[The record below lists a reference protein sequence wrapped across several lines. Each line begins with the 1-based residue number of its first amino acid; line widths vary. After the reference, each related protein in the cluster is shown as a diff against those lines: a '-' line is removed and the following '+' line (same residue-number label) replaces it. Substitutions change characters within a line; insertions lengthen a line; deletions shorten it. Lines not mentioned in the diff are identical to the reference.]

1 MSSEDFFNLLQE
13 SQEAGKAMVSYRLP
27 GEKPVQLYVQS
38 KNESFRIKD
47 FSESGFI
54 FSPFENNQN
63 PFYIPEKESIKTVLA
78 FFNNTNAQLD
88 SEEEKTAT
96 DINYKAKSY
105 HINLVSLGVET
116 IKKTKLEKVVLSRKE
131 LVEVSIS
138 ASKIFQNLLSL
149 YPNAFV
155 YIWSHPETGVW
166 IGATPETLLKTERT
180 RFSTMA
186 LAGTRKLQN
195 FPENDWNDKEIVEQQ
210 IVTTSIISKLKEL
223 GYTEEL
229 LKVSDTYTS
238 EAGSLLHLRTDISGT
253 IKNTTAEIGD
263 IIKALHP
270 TPAICGLPTKAAYK
284 FINDNE
290 NYDRE
295 FYTGYLGLL
304 NMTTEIK
311 RNSRTRNQ
319 ENQAYS
325 SIRKDSSVFV
335 NLRCLK
341 FKEGEV
347 AIYVGGGIT
356 KDSDPVSEWE
366 ETVNKTR
373 TMKAAL

>member
-1 MSSEDFFNLLQE
+1 MTSEVFFNLLQE

-38 KNESFRIKD
+38 KNKSFRIKD

-54 FSPFENNQN
+54 FSPFENTQN

-78 FFNNTNAQLD
+78 FFNNTNVQLD
-88 SEEEKTAT
+88 STEKTAT
-96 DINYKAKSY
+96 DINYNAKLD

-116 IKKTKLEKVVLSRKE
+116 IKKTNLEKVVLSRKE
-131 LVEVSIS
+131 LLEVSIS
-138 ASKIFQNLLSL
+138 ASQIFQNLLSL

-180 RFSTMA
+180 KFSTMA
-186 LAGTRKLQN
+186 LAGTRKLQK
-195 FPENDWNDKEIVEQQ
+195 FPEDDWNEKEIVEQQ
-210 IVTTSIISKLKEL
+210 IVTTSIISKLKDL
-223 GYTEEL
+223 GYTEDL
-229 LKVSDTYTS
+229 LKVSEPYTS
-238 EAGSLLHLRTDISGT
+238 EAGNLLHLRTDISGS
-253 IKNTTAEIGD
+253 IKNSPSEIGA
-263 IIKALHP
+263 IIKSLHP
-270 TPAICGLPTKAAYK
+270 TPAICGLPTKDAYD
-284 FINDNE
+284 FIIDNE

-325 SIRKDSSVFV
+325 SIRKDSFIFV

-356 KDSDPVSEWE
+356 KDSDPISEWE
-366 ETVNKTR
+366 ETVNKAG

>member
-1 MSSEDFFNLLQE
+1 MKALDFFELIAQNLE
-13 SQEAGKAMVSYRLP
+13 KGKAMVSYRLP
-27 GEKPVQLYVQS
+27 DTNAVKLLSQTSRGV
-38 KNESFRIKD
+38 FRIKD

-54 FSPFENNQN
+54 FAPFKNSEN
-63 PFYIPEKESIKTVLA
+63 PLFIPENDCSKTVLPIFEKA
-78 FFNNTNAQLD
+78 IFQLST
-88 SEEEKTAT
+88 SEKSSKNLSAEEKSA
-96 DINYKAKSY
+96 
-105 HINLVSLGVET
+105 HINLVGLGIET
-116 IKKTKLEKVVLSRKE
+116 ILKTKLKKVVLSRKE
-131 LVEVSIS
+131 IQKVTASAVE
-138 ASKIFQNLLSL
+138 IFQNLLSL

-155 YIWSHPETGVW
+155 YVWSHPETGVW

-180 RFSTMA
+180 KFSTMA

-195 FPENDWNDKEIVEQQ
+195 FPEDDWTKKEIVEQQ
-210 IVTTSIISKLKEL
+210 MVTDSIVSKLNEL

-229 LKVSDTYTS
+229 LNISETYTS
-238 EAGSLLHLRTDISGT
+238 EAGSLLHLRTDITGNFKKDAT
-253 IKNTTAEIGD
+253 EIEA
-263 IIKALHP
+263 ILKALHP
-270 TPAICGLPTKAAYK
+270 TPAICGLPTKLALE
-284 FINDNE
+284 FIQDNE

-311 RNSRTRNQ
+311 RNNRTRNQ

-325 SIRKDSSVFV
+325 SIRKDSSLFV

-341 FKEGEV
+341 YEKGKV

-356 KDSDPVSEWE
+356 VDSNPESEWE

>member
-1 MSSEDFFNLLQE
+1 MNVSDFFQLLEQTLE
-13 SQEAGKAMVSYRLP
+13 EGKAMVSYRLP
-27 GEKPVQLYVQS
+27 GKESVQLLSQTRS
-38 KNESFRIKD
+38 GSFRIKD
-47 FSESGFI
+47 FAESGFV
-54 FSPFENNQN
+54 FAPFKNNEN
-63 PFYIPEKESIKTVLA
+63 PLFIPENDCEKTVLA
-78 FFNNTNAQLD
+78 FFENDNYQLYTIAEP
-88 SEEEKTAT
+88 SENIDQE
-96 DINYKAKSY
+96 AKSA
-105 HINLVSLGVET
+105 HINLVEQGIEA
-116 IKKTKLEKVVLSRKE
+116 IQKTELKKVVLSRKE
-131 LVEVSIS
+131 LQKASIS
-138 ASKIFQNLLSL
+138 ASEIFQNLLSL

-180 RFSTMA
+180 KFSTMA

-195 FPENDWNDKEIVEQQ
+195 FPEDDWTQKEIVEQQ
-210 IVTTSIISKLKEL
+210 IVTDSIVFKLKEL
-223 GYTEEL
+223 GHTDET
-229 LKVSDTYTS
+229 LKVSETYTS

-253 IKNTTAEIGD
+253 VKNNTTEIGA

-284 FINDNE
+284 FINDHE

-311 RNSRTRNQ
+311 RSSRTRNQ

-325 SIRKDSSVFV
+325 SIRKDSSIFV

-341 FKEGEV
+341 FKDGEV
-347 AIYVGGGIT
+347 EIYVGGGIT
-356 KDSDPVSEWE
+356 KDSDPTSEWE

-373 TMKAAL
+373 TIKAAL

>member
-1 MSSEDFFNLLQE
+1 MSPEEFFKLLHNTLGE
-13 SQEAGKAMVSYRLP
+13 GRAMVSYRLP
-27 GEKPVQLYVQS
+27 GKESVQLLSQNS
-38 KNESFRIKD
+38 DNSFRIKD

-54 FSPFENNQN
+54 FAPFENCPN
-63 PFYIPEKESIKTVLA
+63 PLFIPEKGSDKAVLP
-78 FFNNTNAQLD
+78 FFDSVITQLGSTEELSTNL
-88 SEEEKTAT
+88 
-96 DINYKAKSY
+96 NFNAKSD
-105 HINLVSLGVET
+105 HIKLVEQGIGAIQGT
-116 IKKTKLEKVVLSRKE
+116 DLEKIVLSRKE
-131 LVEVSIS
+131 IQKINIS
-138 ASKIFQNLLSL
+138 SLEIFQNLLSL

-155 YIWSHPETGVW
+155 YIWSHPETGIW

-180 RFSTMA
+180 KFSTMA

-195 FPENDWNDKEIVEQQ
+195 FPEGDWTQKEIVEQQ
-210 IVTTSIISKLKEL
+210 IVTDSIVFKLKEL
-223 GYTEEL
+223 GYTEDL

-253 IKNTTAEIGD
+253 IKNTSAEIGD

-270 TPAICGLPTKAAYK
+270 TPAICGLPTKDAYN
-284 FINDNE
+284 FIIDHE

-304 NMTTEIK
+304 NMTTEVK
-311 RNSRTRNQ
+311 RSSRTRNQ

-325 SIRKDSSVFV
+325 SIRKDSFIFV

-341 FKEGEV
+341 FRDGEV

-356 KDSDPVSEWE
+356 KDSDPTSEWE

>member
-1 MSSEDFFNLLQE
+1 MSSEEFFKLLDNRI
-13 SQEAGKAMVSYRLP
+13 EAETPLVCYRLP
-27 GEKPVQLYVQS
+27 GKESIQLLSQTS
-38 KNESFRIKD
+38 KESYRIKD

-54 FSPFENNQN
+54 FAPFENCQN
-63 PFYIPEKESIKTVLA
+63 PLFIPEKGSDKSVLPFFDSILTH
-78 FFNNTNAQLD
+78 LD
-88 SEEEKTAT
+88 STENLST
-96 DINYKAKSY
+96 DLNFNAKSA
-105 HINLVSLGVET
+105 HIKLVEQGIET
-116 IKKTKLEKVVLSRKE
+116 IQKTELKKVVLSRKE
-131 LVEVSIS
+131 LQNVSIS
-138 ASKIFQNLLSL
+138 SLEIFQNLLSL
-149 YPNAFV
+149 YPNTFV

-180 RFSTMA
+180 KFSTMA

-195 FPENDWNDKEIVEQQ
+195 FPEDNWTQKEVVEQQ
-210 IVTTSIISKLKEL
+210 IVTDSIVSKLKEL

-238 EAGSLLHLRTDISGT
+238 EAGSLLHLRTDISGI

-270 TPAICGLPTKAAYK
+270 TPAICGLPSKNAYN
-284 FINDNE
+284 FIIDYEDYN
-290 NYDRE
+290 RE

-304 NMTTEIK
+304 NMTIEVK
-311 RNSRTRNQ
+311 RSSRTRNQ

-325 SIRKDSSVFV
+325 SIRKDSFIFV

-341 FKEGEV
+341 FKDGEV

-356 KDSDPVSEWE
+356 KDSDPTSEWE

>member
-1 MSSEDFFNLLQE
+1 MNVSDFFQLLEQTLE
-13 SQEAGKAMVSYRLP
+13 EGKAMVSYRLP
-27 GEKPVQLYVQS
+27 GKESVQLLSQTRS
-38 KNESFRIKD
+38 GSFRIKD
-47 FSESGFI
+47 FAESGFI
-54 FSPFENNQN
+54 FSPFKNTEN
-63 PFYIPEKESIKTVLA
+63 PLFIPEKESIKTVLA
-78 FFNNTNAQLD
+78 FFNSTNADLD
-88 SEEEKTAT
+88 STEKTAT
-96 DINYKAKSY
+96 DFNAKAKSD
-105 HINLVSLGVET
+105 HINLVRIGVET
-116 IKKTKLEKVVLSRKE
+116 IKKTELKKVVLSRKE
-131 LVEVSIS
+131 LQKVSIS
-138 ASKIFQNLLSL
+138 ASEIFQNLLSL

-180 RFSTMA
+180 KFSTMA

-195 FPENDWNDKEIVEQQ
+195 FSENDWTQKEIVEQQ
-210 IVTTSIISKLKEL
+210 IVTDSIVFKLKEL
-223 GYTEEL
+223 GHTDET
-229 LKVSDTYTS
+229 LKVSETYTS

-253 IKNTTAEIGD
+253 VKNNTTEIGA

-284 FINDNE
+284 FINDHE

-304 NMTTEIK
+304 NMTTAIK
-311 RNSRTRNQ
+311 RSSRTRNQ

-325 SIRKDSSVFV
+325 SIRKDSSIFV

-341 FKEGEV
+341 FNDGEV
-347 AIYVGGGIT
+347 EIYVGGGIT
-356 KDSDPVSEWE
+356 KDSDPTSEWE

-373 TMKAAL
+373 TIKAAL

>member
-1 MSSEDFFNLLQE
+1 MNSLVFFNLLDQTLE
-13 SQEAGKAMVSYRLP
+13 TGKPMACYRLP
-27 GEKPVQLYVQS
+27 GK
-38 KNESFRIKD
+38 ESVELLSQNTKENFRIKD

-54 FSPFENNQN
+54 FAPFKNLEN
-63 PFYIPEKESIKTVLA
+63 PLFIPEKDSVKTVLP
-78 FFNNTNAQLD
+78 FFEYDNFPITNIVEP
-88 SEEEKTAT
+88 SENIDPE
-96 DINYKAKSY
+96 AKSA
-105 HINLVSLGVET
+105 HINLVEQGIEAIQRTEL
-116 IKKTKLEKVVLSRKE
+116 KKVVLSRKE
-131 LVEVSIS
+131 LQKVSVS
-138 ASKIFQNLLSL
+138 ASEIFQNLLSL

-180 RFSTMA
+180 KFSTMA

-195 FPENDWNDKEIVEQQ
+195 FPEDDWTQKEIVEQQ
-210 IVTTSIISKLKEL
+210 IVTDSILSKLKEV
-223 GYTEEL
+223 GYKEES
-229 LKVSDTYTS
+229 LKVSETYNT

-253 IKNTTAEIGD
+253 IKNNTSEIGE

-270 TPAICGLPTKAAYK
+270 TPAICGLPTTAAYK
-284 FINDNE
+284 FINDHE

-304 NMTTEIK
+304 NMTTEVK
-311 RNSRTRNQ
+311 RSSRTRNQ

-325 SIRKDSSVFV
+325 SIRKDSCIFV

-356 KDSDPVSEWE
+356 KDSNPTAEWE

-373 TMKAAL
+373 TIKAAL